1 MFRLVVCIA
10 VAWGVLTAVSRAMP
24 NSESESVLEVG
35 FSSAD
40 ITPQVAP
47 EKPVWMAGYVPGRAA
62 TGVHDPL
69 FARCAVMRSGSRKI
83 ALVSLDLIGL
93 QYPAVLKI
101 RNALSGFDYVMVCS
115 THNHEGPDV
124 IGVWGKSVFQRG
136 VDEAYLKSVIDKVVE
151 LVHVADGRL
160 TRVVADFGTAEDSS
174 LLNDS
179 REPFVKDGVLRVLR
193 FTSWD
198 GGRPTG
204 LVVQWNC
211 HPEALGSRNTLIT
224 ADYPAATVDELS
236 RRYSCPVVLVVGAIG
251 GLLAPPSDRIADDSG
266 KMLGSGDFEFA
277 RRYGIAVAD
286 LADKAIAASRRIELT
301 PFAIAAR
308 PVVIQVE
315 NPWYRAARVFGVIR
329 RQGRVWT
336 GDSEQLGDPV
346 TAENAE
352 QPTGVETEVGCLK
365 LGSLRIAAIPGELY
379 PELVSGKVPDPA
391 EAGADF
397 PEAPR
402 EESVEQLMGEGPW
415 MLVGLANDEVGYLIP
430 KRQWDNLPPYAYGRS
445 TAPYGEIN
453 SCGPA
458 AAPTVMRALARRL
471 SELPK

>member
-1 MFRLVVCIA
+1 MFRFVICFVIGVVLPRA
-10 VAWGVLTAVSRAMP
+10 AWASQRVEAG
-24 NSESESVLEVG
+24 SVFEVG
-35 FSSAD
+35 FSAAE
-40 ITPQVAP
+40 ITPQLSP
-47 EKPVWMAGYVPGRAA
+47 ETPVWMAGYVPGRAA

-69 FARCAVMRSGSRKI
+69 FARCVVMRGGSSKI
-83 ALVSLDLIGL
+83 ALVALDLIGL

-101 RNALSGFDYVMVCS
+101 RNALPGFDYVMVCS

-136 VDEAYLKSVIDKVVE
+136 VDDAYMTSVIDKVVE
-151 LVHVADGRL
+151 LVRVADGRL
-160 TRVVADFGTAEDSS
+160 APAVADFGTAEDSS

-179 REPFVKDGVLRVLR
+179 REPFVKDGTLRVLK
-193 FTSWD
+193 FSSSD
-198 GGRPTG
+198 GGKPSG
-204 LVVQWNC
+204 VIVQWNC

-224 ADYPAATVDELS
+224 ADYPAATIDELS
-236 RRYSCPVVLVVGAIG
+236 RRHSCPVVLVVGAIG
-251 GLLAPPSDRIADDSG
+251 GLLAPPSGRIADDSG
-266 KMLGSGDFEFA
+266 RTLGSGDFEFA
-277 RRYGIAVAD
+277 RRYGVAVAD
-286 LADKAIAASRRIELT
+286 LAERAITASKRIDLT

-308 PVVIQVE
+308 PVMIQVE

-336 GDSEQLGDPV
+336 GDFEQLGELV
-346 TAENAE
+346 TAENAD

-379 PELVSGKVPDPA
+379 PELVSGRVPDPA

-397 PEAPR
+397 PDAPR
-402 EESVEQLMGEGPW
+402 EESIEQLMGGNPW
-415 MLVGLANDEVGYLIP
+415 MLVGLANDEIGYVIP
-430 KRQWDNLPPYAYGRS
+430 KRQWDSRPPYAYGRS

-453 SCGPA
+453 SCGPG
-458 AAPTVMRALARRL
+458 AAPVVMRALAKRL

>member
-1 MFRLVVCIA
+1 MFRLVVCFVIGVVLPRA
-10 VAWGVLTAVSRAMP
+10 AWASQ
-24 NSESESVLEVG
+24 SVETDSVFEVG
-35 FSSAD
+35 FSAAE
-40 ITPQVAP
+40 ITPQLSP
-47 EKPVWMAGYVPGRAA
+47 ETPVWMAGYVPGRAA

-69 FARCAVMRSGSRKI
+69 FARCVVMRGGSRKI
-83 ALVSLDLIGL
+83 ALVALDLIGL

-101 RNALSGFDYVMVCS
+101 RHALPGFDYVMVCS

-136 VDEAYLKSVIDKVVE
+136 VDDAYMKSVIDKAVE

-160 TRVVADFGTAEDSS
+160 APAVADFGTAEDSS

-179 REPFVKDGVLRVLR
+179 REPFVTDGTLRVLK
-193 FTSWD
+193 FSSSD
-198 GGRPTG
+198 GGRPSG
-204 LVVQWNC
+204 VIVQWNC

-224 ADYPAATVDELS
+224 ADYPAATIDELS

-251 GLLAPPSDRIADDSG
+251 GLLAPPSGRIADDSG
-266 KMLGSGDFEFA
+266 RTLGSGDFEFA
-277 RRYGIAVAD
+277 RRYGVAVAD
-286 LADKAIAASRRIELT
+286 LAEKAIAASKRIGLT

-308 PVVIQVE
+308 PVMIQVE

-336 GDSEQLGDPV
+336 GDFEQLGELV
-346 TAENAE
+346 TAENAD

-379 PELVSGKVPDPA
+379 PELVSGRVPDPA

-397 PEAPR
+397 PDAPR
-402 EESVEQLMGEGPW
+402 EESIEQLMGGNPW
-415 MLVGLANDEVGYLIP
+415 MLVGLANDEIGYVIP
-430 KRQWDNLPPYAYGRS
+430 KRQWDSRPPYAYGRS

-453 SCGPA
+453 SCGPG
-458 AAPTVMRALARRL
+458 AAPVVMRALAKRL
-471 SELPK
+471 SELPQ